1 MAVLLHVRQL
11 GQMCTKVG
19 SSAGSAFSAGSA
31 RTIAVQGTSKVSR
44 QLSQVVR
51 IVVVVISASGHRVA
65 TACDMH
71 ATWARTLSLTCPAS
85 VNEPATRVAA
95 LLDCGA
101 GGQRMDSALRQRERS
116 EARRRTK
123 VSALSEVRLLIR
135 SMRCRHCVR
144 KVTSWLRDVA
154 GVQTIAADATS
165 GTVLLGGTMTV
176 ADVLAV
182 FADSDYAPQVLD
194 EGPTAA
200 T

>member
-1 MAVLLHVRQL
+1 
-11 GQMCTKVG
+11 
-19 SSAGSAFSAGSA
+19 
-31 RTIAVQGTSKVSR
+31 VS
-44 QLSQVVR
+44 
-51 IVVVVISASGHRVA
+51 
-65 TACDMH
+65 T
-71 ATWARTLSLTCPAS
+71 
-85 VNEPATRVAA
+85 
-95 LLDCGA
+95 
-101 GGQRMDSALRQRERS
+101 
-116 EARRRTK
+116 
-123 VSALSEVRLLIR
+123 LSEVRLVIR

-194 EGPTAA
+194 EGPTTA